1 MGSGEGAT
9 VCGWGSSRRSAT
21 CSPRYVRSSSRNSWG
36 AGKCL
41 TPASRVSSRWRTRTT
56 RPPQASGTT
65 SSGPGSRRG
74 SSWRSAA
81 LRQPPARNG
90 SARTTLAALNDL
102 RLVLGTRLGVTE
114 ETYIDENGPRTPGL
128 TVYVWL
134 TWLQG
139 ELVEAL
145 SEGL

>member
-1 MGSGEGAT
+1 MGHDAAGLGRCTGSGEGAT

-21 CSPRYVRSSSRNSWG
+21 CSPRSVRSSSRNSWG

-74 SSWRSAA
+74 SSWR
-81 LRQPPARNG
+81 
-90 SARTTLAALNDL
+90 TALNDL

-114 ETYIDENGPRTPGL
+114 ETYIDETGPRTPGL